1 MSALAHLEKLPDWPA
16 RMTADVASIYMGV
29 SKSTFTTRFG
39 AFGVRE
45 GSNVLWARIQLDHI
59 IAKQFAIPQLVVNG
73 DGDSSWDDLR

>member
-1 MSALAHLEKLPDWPA
+1 MSALARLEGMPDWPA

-39 AFGVRE
+39 AIGVKE
-45 GSNVLWARIQLDHI
+45 GANVLWARMQLDRI
-59 IAKQFAIPQLVVNG
+59 VAKQFAIPQPVASG